1 MQVRKGFL
9 INISAFFHFQGQS
22 FKMMTLISHFLLFPI
37 TIFSS
42 YPWLSITNICPFS
55 NKKRSMLLM
64 VIALHDHYY
73 LHKVNFQ
80 INR

>member
-9 INISAFFHFQGQS
+9 INISALFHFQGQS

-42 YPWLSITNICPFS
+42 YPWLYPLPTSA
-55 NKKRSMLLM
+55 LL
-64 VIALHDHYY
+64 AT
-73 LHKVNFQ
+73 KNAACF
-80 INR
+80 